1 VVVAVE
7 LQMVWVIMEVL
18 VVEVVLHIQ
27 TKILDQAILLQYL
40 PLKEMMVVED
50 HQILTQ
56 VVVVVVVLQQQV
68 RKAEIDQP
76 QVVQEEQ
83 VLQQVL

>member
-1 VVVAVE
+1 V
-7 LQMVWVIMEVL
+7 
-18 VVEVVLHIQ
+18 
-27 TKILDQAILLQYL
+27 LDQAILLQYL
-40 PLKEMMVVED
+40 PLKEKMVVED